1 MPAPLAGLSYGQ
13 HRQPFRLIINAE
25 REGAHVS
32 NPGGVVGV
40 VIAPELPVAVRLKFV
55 LILRIF
61 ILFLH
66 LAPLFLHQL
75 CTPLATIAAT

>member
-1 MPAPLAGLSYGQ
+1 MPDPLAGLSSGL

-40 VIAPELPVAVRLKFV
+40 VIAPELPVAVRLKFI

-61 ILFLH
+61 ILF
-66 LAPLFLHQL
+66 F
-75 CTPLATIAAT
+75 TPLPPYFYINFARRSQQ

>member
-1 MPAPLAGLSYGQ
+1 MPAPLAGLSSGL

-40 VIAPELPVAVRLKFV
+40 VIAPELPVAVRLCRGRTNV
-55 LILRIF
+55 VDLV
-61 ILFLH
+61 
-66 LAPLFLHQL
+66 PLWD
-75 CTPLATIAAT
+75 